1 MKNELPTVE
10 VLKTV
15 GLFGALGDEDLAFL
29 RERLVVRGVEPGE
42 LIFRE
47 GEQGGDLY
55 VVLDGEM
62 EVLKRSHGG
71 EDARMALLGPNDW
84 FGEMSIID
92 IHPRSASVRAVS
104 SAQLL
109 ALSTRALDELY
120 RHNIKGYLI
129 MVLNITRE
137 LSRRLRVAD
146 GILADFVSTVTS
158 RRSPSS
164 N

>member
-1 MKNELPTVE
+1 
-10 VLKTV
+10 
-15 GLFGALGDEDLAFL
+15 
-29 RERLVVRGVEPGE
+29 
-42 LIFRE
+42 
-47 GEQGGDLY
+47 
-55 VVLDGEM
+55 
-62 EVLKRSHGG
+62 
-71 EDARMALLGPNDW
+71 
-84 FGEMSIID
+84 MSIID